1 MDKHITMY
9 KLTISNIDTDTAEIL
24 TLIAE
29 KAGGKVHKNL
39 NEKTTP
45 TSKKKEHFASF
56 NKQIDDIILQV
67 KDKHNAI
74 SKHKIK

>member
-1 MDKHITMY
+1 MY

-24 TLIAE
+24 TFIAE
-29 KAGGKVHKNL
+29 KAGGKVLKN
-39 NEKTTP
+39 TTDKATT

-56 NKQIDDIILQV
+56 NKQFDNIILQV

>member
-1 MDKHITMY
+1 MY

-24 TLIAE
+24 TFIAE
-29 KAGGKVHKNL
+29 KAGGKVHKNTK
-39 NEKTTP
+39 EKATSS
-45 TSKKKEHFASF
+45 SKKKEHFASF
-56 NKQIDDIILQV
+56 NKQFDNIILQV